1 MHRTPL
7 VRAGSFT
14 PPVAFFTLLVAL
26 VLVLVAAAP
35 ARASVFI
42 NEIHY
47 DNAGVDAGEAIEI
60 AGPSGQD
67 LQGWQLVLYNGA
79 TGAPYRILEL
89 SGIIPA
95 EREGH
100 GALAWRLPSNGIQN
114 GPDGIALIDSKGAVV
129 EFLSYE
135 GELIATTGAAEGLV
149 SLDIRVR
156 EGGETPAGM
165 SLQRVGNGAIGV
177 DFIWISEVES
187 SFGLLNASQG
197 FGEEWLDLRIAE
209 IQGASH
215 ASSWRGTAAAIAG
228 IVTAVDRDGFYL
240 EDPIGDGDPAT
251 SEGVFAHTGAPPR
264 VEVGDE
270 LVVHAVVQE
279 FTPGGADLSITQLAG
294 ARIAEIVS
302 VGTPPPPTS
311 VGGGGRV
318 PPTEIIDDDQL
329 ALFDPEEDGIDFWE
343 SLEGMRVVLHD
354 AVAVGPTN
362 RFDETFVLVDAGAG
376 ATGSSRRGA
385 IAIGG
390 DDFNPERIQ
399 VQIDSELTPGFAGV
413 AQVGD
418 GLGDVVGVMDY
429 AFGNFELRATEPVL
443 LAPVA
448 LLPEV
453 SSLERAPGKLTVASY
468 NVRNL
473 DPGDGLRFG
482 AIARHIVEALRAP
495 DILALQEIQD
505 DDGASDSGTVGAD
518 LTWGMLVD
526 AIADAAGPRYEFID
540 TPPID
545 GQDGGQPGA
554 NIRVGF
560 LVDAARVTLEAGSV
574 RRILDSDLSDGDVF
588 QNSRKPL
595 SIAVTFGGRR
605 IVLVAS
611 HLTSR
616 LGSSPL
622 YGALQ
627 PPVVAGRARRV
638 AQAEQIRAFASDAR
652 AADPDVL
659 LVVLGD
665 LNAFPLEGSSL
676 GLEGSPAETGPLEV
690 LAAGEPPLLRALF
703 SKLPRAER
711 YSFIHE
717 GNGQLL
723 DHVLVSTELYA
734 HSEFDIVH
742 VNAEFASPA
751 SDHDPILARLDVTAA
766 PEPSSAAAVAAAL
779 LVLTA
784 LRRIHRRP
792 GAASR

>member
-1 MHRTPL
+1 
-7 VRAGSFT
+7 
-14 PPVAFFTLLVAL
+14 
-26 VLVLVAAAP
+26 
-35 ARASVFI
+35 
-42 NEIHY
+42 
-47 DNAGVDAGEAIEI
+47 
-60 AGPSGQD
+60 
-67 LQGWQLVLYNGA
+67 
-79 TGAPYRILEL
+79 
-89 SGIIPA
+89 
-95 EREGH
+95 
-100 GALAWRLPSNGIQN
+100 
-114 GPDGIALIDSKGAVV
+114 
-129 EFLSYE
+129 
-135 GELIATTGAAEGLV
+135 
-149 SLDIRVR
+149 
-156 EGGETPAGM
+156 
-165 SLQRVGNGAIGV
+165 
-177 DFIWISEVES
+177 
-187 SFGLLNASQG
+187 
-197 FGEEWLDLRIAE
+197 
-209 IQGASH
+209 
-215 ASSWRGTAAAIAG
+215 
-228 IVTAVDRDGFYL
+228 
-240 EDPIGDGDPAT
+240 
-251 SEGVFAHTGAPPR
+251 
-264 VEVGDE
+264 
-270 LVVHAVVQE
+270 
-279 FTPGGADLSITQLAG
+279 
-294 ARIAEIVS
+294 
-302 VGTPPPPTS
+302 
-311 VGGGGRV
+311 
-318 PPTEIIDDDQL
+318 
-329 ALFDPEEDGIDFWE
+329 
-343 SLEGMRVVLHD
+343 
-354 AVAVGPTN
+354 
-362 RFDETFVLVDAGAG
+362 
-376 ATGSSRRGA
+376 
-385 IAIGG
+385 
-390 DDFNPERIQ
+390 
-399 VQIDSELTPGFAGV
+399 V

-473 DPGDGLRFG
+473 DPGDGLRFD
-482 AIARHIVEALRAP
+482 AIARHIVDALRAP

-526 AIADAAGPRYEFID
+526 AIADAAGPRYEFLD
-540 TPPID
+540 VPPID

-638 AQAEQIRAFASDAR
+638 AQAERIRAFASDAR

-665 LNAFPLEGSSL
+665 LNAFPLEGA
-676 GLEGSPAETGPLEV
+676 EGSLLGSQGSPAAETGPLEV

-723 DHVLVSTELYA
+723 DHVLVSPELYA

-751 SDHDPILARLDVTAA
+751 SDHDPILTRLDITAV
-766 PEPSSAAAVAAAL
+766 PEPSSAAAVAAAA

-792 GAASR
+792 RAASG